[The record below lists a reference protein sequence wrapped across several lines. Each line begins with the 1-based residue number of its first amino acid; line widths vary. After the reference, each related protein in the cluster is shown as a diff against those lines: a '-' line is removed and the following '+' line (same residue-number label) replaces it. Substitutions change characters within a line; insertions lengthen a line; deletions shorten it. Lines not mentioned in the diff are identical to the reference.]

1 MSKPAVFFYDD
12 ATARR
17 FEPFARTRPLS
28 ELRVGA
34 LLVRERWSRVLAGH
48 CGAALGFIGAPHL
61 SGFSEFSALSGFEG
75 ILPAGSWV
83 VNSRALPHL
92 NSLSGPL
99 AKSIHH
105 AGSGAVAGE
114 VSSLLIDQRVAAV
127 RLREDSD
134 SAIFASGELELE
146 QLPPESSASQ
156 ALASSHW
163 LKAVWDTV
171 GFLNELLVEDL
182 PALAA
187 SLNVRV
193 LKDNAET
200 RVLGE
205 YPVLVEEGAVIE
217 PMVVLDASAGPL
229 LLRKGSL
236 VQSFSRV
243 SGPLYLGHAS
253 HIIGGSVRG
262 SSIGDGCRI
271 RGEMSACTIV
281 GNSNKGHDG
290 FVGHS
295 VIGRWVNLGAGTITS
310 NLKNTYGNVALWTPE
325 GQCDTGMQFLGTM
338 FGDHAKTGIGM
349 RLTTGCV
356 VGAGA
361 NLFGNHI
368 SPKLVPPFAW
378 GDTAPFGVHAVDKFV
393 QTAKRMMARRN
404 VQMNAVQ
411 EEWWRGLHATATA
424 GNPAS
429 E

>member
-1 MSKPAVFFYDD
+1 MSEPAVFFYDD
-12 ATARR
+12 AIARR
-17 FEPFARTRPLS
+17 FEPFAGTRPLS

-34 LLVRERWSRVLAGH
+34 LLVRERWSLAVAGR
-48 CGAALGFIGAPHL
+48 GGSAMGFLGAPHL
-61 SGFSEFSALSGFEG
+61 SGFSEFDAPPAFRGM
-75 ILPAGSWV
+75 LPAGSWV
-83 VNSRALPHL
+83 VNSRALPRID
-92 NSLSGPL
+92 SLSVSPGESDGHP
-99 AKSIHH
+99 ARQ
-105 AGSGAVAGE
+105 AVGSE
-114 VSSLLIDQRVAAV
+114 VSSLLIDESVAAV
-127 RLREDSD
+127 RLGEDSD
-134 SAIFASGELELE
+134 SAMFASGDIKLE
-146 QLPPESSASQ
+146 QLRPANPARQ
-156 ALASSHW
+156 VLGSSHW
-163 LKAVWDTV
+163 LRAVWDTV
-171 GFLNELLVEDL
+171 GLLNELLAEDI
-182 PALAA
+182 PALAS

-193 LKDNAET
+193 LKDNTEI

-205 YPVLVEEGAVIE
+205 YPVFVEEGAVIE
-217 PMVVLDASAGPL
+217 PLVVLDAEAGPI
-229 LLRKGSL
+229 LLRKGSQ

-243 SGPLYLGHAS
+243 SGPLYLGHGS
-253 HIIGGSVRG
+253 HIMGGSVRG

-271 RGEMSACTIV
+271 RGEMSACTVI

-310 NLKNTYGNVALWTPE
+310 NLKNTYGNVSLWTPE
-325 GQCDTGMQFLGTM
+325 GQRDTGMQFLGTM

-368 SPKLVPPFAW
+368 SPKLVPPFSW

-404 VQMNAVQ
+404 VQMSASQ
-411 EEWWRGLHATATA
+411 EEWWRGLHSTATA
-424 GNPAS
+424 GNPAG